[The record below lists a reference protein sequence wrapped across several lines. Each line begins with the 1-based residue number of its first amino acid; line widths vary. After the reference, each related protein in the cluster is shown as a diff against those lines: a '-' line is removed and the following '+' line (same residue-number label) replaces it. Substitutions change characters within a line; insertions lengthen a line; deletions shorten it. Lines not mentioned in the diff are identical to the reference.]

1 MQGYGNLKM
10 KGKLS
15 HRPACG
21 CCDDVY
27 NGKKLEMYKDNSY
40 LKDNTVI
47 QVKDYAYNGT
57 NEYPVLEKLFGN
69 GLEICCDHP
78 FGEDVVFFNGKYKG
92 YVESWLEYLAIAE
105 HYGLQYDSH
114 DDLYIKVTETWI
126 DNPYQILTR

>member
-1 MQGYGNLKM
+1 MQGLGNLRM
-10 KGKLS
+10 KGKLT
-15 HRPACG
+15 HRAGCG
-21 CCDDVY
+21 CCTFR
-27 NGKKLEMYKDNSY
+27 NNKKLEMYKDNSY

-126 DNPYQILTR
+126 DNPHQILTR